1 MSTFI
6 PPTPAAHKSAEQHE
20 EPSEQDSFNHLLFK
34 VLRLTSEQV
43 QDLNDWMKHQGI
55 PNVHEVIAQNFRKP
69 HALEDDLQFIR
80 EDKPCHIQSNVMISL
95 SLMITYI
102 KHLRYSAK
110 TKYFGPF
117 YYIQIDPQDYDE
129 WRTTP
134 PEEEVHF
141 QTPSKLGSPATPRS
155 MATSVASE
163 SYITLSNFKKGIK
176 RDASAYPIFKN
187 ERYYNTFIR
196 HFKATAKAQGLNS
209 LMDPN
214 FTPGSDEYEQQLF
227 QDQQDF
233 LYSVLISSLK
243 TDFSEALVKDHEG
256 DAQLIIELLH
266 EHHTGNSQYSRS
278 EINRITKYLTNIK
291 LDDTWRG
298 TNESFLMHYN
308 DQLRLLDSLVDSDE
322 KLPDNTRVTFLESA
336 VESVPDLRRVKIT
349 DNVLQAQLDSTRPI
363 TYRSYFDLLKD
374 AAFHLD
380 QATKR
385 GSKIRRTNVHFSGP
399 NNEDDHQNLT
409 SDDHQVI
416 QQEDVCNEPPEPL
429 SYSVFQSHFQ
439 GSSTS
444 STQKIFLPKPIWE
457 KLSKDQQQMIIDHN
471 RSLPKSGSSSI
482 STPNKSPSPLPHKPT
497 PQQTAKSQQVHT
509 HQSDEST
516 ADTTK
521 IETTPSDPL
530 LAMVHQS
537 IHTSNDDASDI
548 TKVLSAKRSRQIQVC
563 KHYIFQHANHTNN
576 QLVDHGANGGLAG
589 SDMRVIYK
597 THRKINISGIDNHE
611 VNGLDV
617 VTAATLLNTSL
628 GKVIGIFNE
637 YAHLGKGSSI
647 HSSGQLEWFKTH
659 VDEKSIKVGGTQLIT
674 TLEGYSVP
682 LLIKDGL
689 AYATSLGRPTDQDM
703 DTYPHVFFTSPDEWD
718 PSVLD
723 HDPPPL
729 DGLDPSQ
736 VLDQPF
742 GDPMFDAYGDFN
754 ERIIANLNIHLDAP
768 PEDYGSYIANLHQG
782 SSQEPDWNAL
792 RPFFAWTSPSSIQD
806 TFNVT
811 TRHGSAPHTQDYI
824 KKHFKS
830 RNPVFNIPRCSE
842 AVATDTIFSDT
853 PAVDDGSTMAQFFC
867 GRDTLVCDAYG
878 IKSTKQFINT
888 LSDNIRKRG
897 AMDTLISDGGKY
909 EISKRVTD
917 LLRSLFIQDYQS
929 EPYHQHQNKAE
940 NRFGLAKRYTNT
952 VMNTSGCPAFCW
964 LLCLQYICV
973 VLNHLAS
980 PTLQGICPVQALE
993 GTTPDISFLLHFS
1006 FYEPVYYRI
1015 DSSEPDLNFPS
1026 SSNEKKGYWVGFAD
1040 NQGDSLTWRIL
1051 TEDTQKIIIR
1061 SGVRS
1066 ALRTT
1071 TNQRLASPSGEGTT
1085 LPFPIPYSQSQNSLP
1100 LDPLDAST
1108 PNFEHFVKSQTG
1120 EDEDNPIPM
1129 ANIDIPNLLGRSF
1142 LLPPEDNGERHMA
1155 KVIDIDDHGQTL
1167 EDLIFKLKI
1176 NKDQAEEIMSY
1187 NQLMDYIQ
1195 KGTDA
1200 EEDPDS
1206 LFKFRD
1212 IVAHQGPLE
1221 STDPNHK
1228 GSKYNVM
1235 VEWESGEVTYEPLTL
1250 ISKDDPITCAVYAKK
1265 HDLLDTTGWKHLKRY
1280 AKTSKR
1286 LIRAVKQSRI
1296 RQVRASVRYQ
1306 HGFQVPKDY
1315 NDAMR
1320 LDKENGNTHWQDAM
1334 DLELTQ
1340 IHEYKVFKDTGKAK
1354 FHNGKVVTPDGFQK
1368 IRVHFAYAVKHD
1380 GRFKARLVADGHL
1393 TKEPVESIYS
1403 GVVSLRSLRMVVF
1416 LSQLNNLE
1424 IWGADVGNAY
1434 LEAYTDEKLCIMAGP
1449 ELKELQ
1455 GHLLIMVKALYG
1467 TRSGGARWHDRLFD
1481 ILQEMKFKPSKADPD
1496 VWMRPEPGG
1505 TCYEYIAVYVDD
1517 LAIAAKDSQAFCN
1530 ELKKKYNLKLKGVGP
1545 LDYHLGCTYKKD
1557 PDGTLAADPRRY
1569 VNKILESFERMF
1581 KEKPRKSRPPLE
1593 GGDHPELDT
1602 SELCDEHQTKQFQTL
1617 IGQLQWLISLG
1628 RFDIAVHVM
1637 SLSRF
1642 RAQPRKGHLD
1652 RAKRIIGYLLFLPDG
1667 AIRFRTGEPDFSS
1680 LKDQEYDW
1688 TRTVYSGACEQIPHD
1703 IPKHLGKHVQ
1713 TTHYVDANLH
1723 HDLATGKAVTAALH
1737 FLNQTPIDAYTK
1749 RQSTVETAT
1758 YGSEFVA
1765 ARTAVD
1771 QIIDIRTT
1779 LIYLGVPIRDK
1790 SYMFGDNKSVVTS
1803 STIPNSTISKRHH
1816 LASYHRVREAIAAKF
1831 ISFHWKDGKS
1841 NPADILSKHWEFA
1854 TVWPMLKPIL
1864 FWRGETATQLKGSD
1878 RIPSTTPAAEPP
1890 RDAKDSGSARSHSTH
1905 LETSSSTDPK
1915 RSPTQSVTRYQDQIS
1930 VRCTRWTLRM
1940 PSFTRAPHAQPSLS
1954 NFTRRDS
1961 DFGEPTRSRGTTRLE
1976 QNFPTSPQNKK
1987 TKLTHRS
1994 LYMSLRTILTPHVN

>member
-6 PPTPAAHKSAEQHE
+6 PPTPAANKSAEQHG

-43 QDLNDWMKHQGI
+43 QDLNDWMKHRGI

-80 EDKPCHIQSNVMISL
+80 EDKPCYIQSNVMISL

-349 DNVLQAQLDSTRPI
+349 DNVLQTQLDSTRPI

-399 NNEDDHQNLT
+399 NNEDDHQNLS

-537 IHTSNDDASDI
+537 IHTSDDDASDI

-576 QLVDHGANGGLAG
+576 QLVDRGANGGLAG

-647 HSSGQLEWFKTH
+647 HSSGQLEWFKTL
-659 VDEKSIKVGGTQLIT
+659 VDEKSIKVGGTKLIT

-754 ERIIANLNIHLDAP
+754 EHIIANLNILLDAP

-824 KKHFKS
+824 KKHLKS
-830 RNPVFNIPRCSE
+830 RNPVFNIPRRSE

-917 LLRSLFIQDYQS
+917 LLRSLFIQDYRS
-929 EPYHQHQNKAE
+929 KPYHQHQNKAE

-952 VMNTSGCPAFCW
+952 VMNTSGCPACCW

-1051 TEDTQKIIIR
+1051 TEDTQKIIIC

-1085 LPFPIPYSQSQNSLP
+1085 LPFPIPYSQQSQHSLP

-1167 EDLIFKLKI
+1167 EDIKFKLKI

-1296 RQVRASVRYQ
+1296 RQVRASARYQ

-1340 IHEYKVFKDTGKAK
+1340 KHEYKVFKDTGKAK

-1368 IRVHFAYAVKHD
+1368 IRVHFVYAVKHD

-1393 TKEPVESIYS
+1393 TKEPVESI
-1403 GVVSLRSLRMVVF
+1403 
-1416 LSQLNNLE
+1416 
-1424 IWGADVGNAY
+1424 
-1434 LEAYTDEKLCIMAGP
+1434 
-1449 ELKELQ
+1449 
-1455 GHLLIMVKALYG
+1455 
-1467 TRSGGARWHDRLFD
+1467 
-1481 ILQEMKFKPSKADPD
+1481 
-1496 VWMRPEPGG
+1496 
-1505 TCYEYIAVYVDD
+1505 
-1517 LAIAAKDSQAFCN
+1517 
-1530 ELKKKYNLKLKGVGP
+1530 
-1545 LDYHLGCTYKKD
+1545 
-1557 PDGTLAADPRRY
+1557 
-1569 VNKILESFERMF
+1569 
-1581 KEKPRKSRPPLE
+1581 
-1593 GGDHPELDT
+1593 
-1602 SELCDEHQTKQFQTL
+1602 
-1617 IGQLQWLISLG
+1617 
-1628 RFDIAVHVM
+1628 
-1637 SLSRF
+1637 
-1642 RAQPRKGHLD
+1642 
-1652 RAKRIIGYLLFLPDG
+1652 
-1667 AIRFRTGEPDFSS
+1667 
-1680 LKDQEYDW
+1680 
-1688 TRTVYSGACEQIPHD
+1688 
-1703 IPKHLGKHVQ
+1703 
-1713 TTHYVDANLH
+1713 
-1723 HDLATGKAVTAALH
+1723 
-1737 FLNQTPIDAYTK
+1737 
-1749 RQSTVETAT
+1749 
-1758 YGSEFVA
+1758 
-1765 ARTAVD
+1765 
-1771 QIIDIRTT
+1771 
-1779 LIYLGVPIRDK
+1779 
-1790 SYMFGDNKSVVTS
+1790 
-1803 STIPNSTISKRHH
+1803 
-1816 LASYHRVREAIAAKF
+1816 
-1831 ISFHWKDGKS
+1831 
-1841 NPADILSKHWEFA
+1841 
-1854 TVWPMLKPIL
+1854 
-1864 FWRGETATQLKGSD
+1864 
-1878 RIPSTTPAAEPP
+1878 
-1890 RDAKDSGSARSHSTH
+1890 
-1905 LETSSSTDPK
+1905 
-1915 RSPTQSVTRYQDQIS
+1915 
-1930 VRCTRWTLRM
+1930 
-1940 PSFTRAPHAQPSLS
+1940 
-1954 NFTRRDS
+1954 
-1961 DFGEPTRSRGTTRLE
+1961 
-1976 QNFPTSPQNKK
+1976 
-1987 TKLTHRS
+1987 
-1994 LYMSLRTILTPHVN
+1994 